1 MNGLVTK
8 ERRIS
13 KVKRLKADKRLHQ
26 AIGAAAARE
35 PIDFGPTNFAEDHK
49 LRVLVVD
56 DHRANAD
63 TLSLLV
69 EKWGHDVRRAY
80 DGITGL
86 ALAAA
91 YQPDVLLLDI
101 LIPGVSGFEMA
112 IQVRRQNRLKQCFI
126 IAVTGRTDA
135 KHRSRCYEAGVD
147 LFLIKPV
154 VPAHMRTLLDL
165 ESNLRRRSRRSVTM
179 AAAYSVFTGTGKDMG
194 TFRVHDSAPTDWSC
208 TC

>member
-1 MNGLVTK
+1 MNVLMTR

-13 KVKRLKADKRLHQ
+13 NVKRLKTHERLHS
-26 AIGAAAARE
+26 ALGATTARE
-35 PIDFGPTNFAEDHK
+35 PIDFGPANYAEDHK

-69 EKWGHDVRRAY
+69 AKWGHDVRRAY
-80 DGITGL
+80 DGVTGL

-101 LIPGVSGFEMA
+101 LMPGVSGIEVA
-112 IQVRRQNRLKQCFI
+112 IQVRRQDRLKQCFV

-135 KHRSRCYEAGVD
+135 KHRSRCYESGVD

-165 ESNLRRRSRRSVTM
+165 ESDYRRRSRRGATM
-179 AAAYSVFTGTGKDMG
+179 AAACREFTGT
-194 TFRVHDSAPTDWSC
+194 W
-208 TC
+208 

>member
-1 MNGLVTK
+1 MKVLVTK
-8 ERRIS
+8 ERRIG
-13 KVKRLKADKRLHQ
+13 KVKRLTAHERLHQ
-26 AIGAAAARE
+26 AIGANAARE
-35 PIDFGPTNFAEDHK
+35 PFDFGPAEHAEDLK

-56 DHRANAD
+56 DHRANTD

-80 DGITGL
+80 DGVTGL

-101 LIPGVSGFEMA
+101 LMPGVSGIEVA
-112 IQVRRQNRLKQCFI
+112 IQARRQDRLKQCFI

-135 KHRSRCYEAGVD
+135 RHRSRCYEAGVD

-165 ESNLRRRSRRSVTM
+165 ESDYRRRSRRSVTM
-179 AAAYSVFTGTGKDMG
+179 AAACSEFAGT
-194 TFRVHDSAPTDWSC
+194 W
-208 TC
+208 